1 MKRHAYLNYN
11 RLPMKDAYNVRD
23 LGGYATDDG
32 SVTKHHIFLRSD
44 SLDRID
50 EEDQA
55 FLINYGLGAVIDLRS
70 NSEADE
76 YVNPFRDHDGV
87 DYINLPYITENVL
100 DLRKVQEVGF
110 KAEEFYINLVEY
122 KEMVLQIFHYII
134 EHIDGC
140 ILFHCQAGKDRTGI
154 LAMLILGLC
163 GVSREDIISNYEV
176 TYTYLC
182 DNLELRISKGLE
194 ELQYSKR
201 QWIDE
206 AYNHVIKTY
215 GSFEEYFIQVGLTRE
230 EIDLIRNLTIM

>member
-1 MKRHAYLNYN
+1 MKRHGYLNYN

-23 LGGYATDDG
+23 LGGYATEEG

-50 EEDQA
+50 EEDQS
-55 FLINYGLGAVIDLRS
+55 FLMSYGLGAVIDLRS
-70 NSEADE
+70 PSEADE
-76 YVNPFRDHDGV
+76 YVNPFRDHEKV
-87 DYINLPYITENVL
+87 DYINLPFITKNVL
-100 DLRKVQEVGF
+100 DLRKVREEGF

-122 KEMVLQIFHYII
+122 KEMVLKIFRYILA
-134 EHIDGC
+134 HMDGC

-163 GVSREDIISNYEV
+163 GVCREDIISNYEV

-182 DNLELRISKGLE
+182 DNVELRITEGLE

-201 QWIDE
+201 QWIDQ
-206 AYNHVIKTY
+206 AYCHIINTY
-215 GSFEEYFIQVGLTRE
+215 GSFENYFMEIGLAKE
-230 EIDLIRNLTIM
+230 EIIILRNKIIM